1 MKRADRRL
9 LLLLLGNISLLMVLL
24 LLSYLWG
31 ISAGNAADTVA
42 GSVGYLVGDGVSGYF
57 VPLVSPDI

>member
-1 MKRADRRL
+1 
-9 LLLLLGNISLLMVLL
+9 MVLL

>member
-9 LLLLLGNISLLMVLL
+9 LLLLLVNISLLMVLL

-31 ISAGNAADTVA
+31 ISASNVADTVA
-42 GSVGYLVGDGVSGYF
+42 GSVGYLVGMA
-57 VPLVSPDI
+57 LVATLCL